1 MKIKQEKYRK
11 RGGFTIVEIMVIV
24 MIIGVLTAI
33 SLVSITKVRQNARLR
48 LATADLE
55 MIVAAIR
62 HLAWDTGQWPT
73 GVPRT
78 DQHGLELEDLTTAS
92 AGLLEND
99 GSYGDNWKGPYLA
112 KIPNDPWGS
121 KYFFDADYRVDGVD
135 RIVVG
140 SYGPNKTGFNSYY
153 EDNLY
158 VIIE

>member
-1 MKIKQEKYRK
+1 MKIKQEKYIK
-11 RGGFTIVEIMVIV
+11 RDGFTIVEIMVIV
-24 MIIGVLTAI
+24 MIIGVLTSIAV
-33 SLVSITKVRQNARLR
+33 VSITKVRQNARLR

-55 MIVAAIR
+55 MLVAAVR
-62 HLAWDTGQWPT
+62 HLAWDTGKWPT

-78 DQHGLELEDLTTAS
+78 DQAGLEIQDLTTAD

-99 GSYGDNWKGPYLA
+99 GTYGANWKGPYLE

-135 RIVVG
+135 RIVIG
-140 SYGPNKTGFNSYY
+140 SYGPNKTGFNRYN

-158 VIIE
+158 VVIE